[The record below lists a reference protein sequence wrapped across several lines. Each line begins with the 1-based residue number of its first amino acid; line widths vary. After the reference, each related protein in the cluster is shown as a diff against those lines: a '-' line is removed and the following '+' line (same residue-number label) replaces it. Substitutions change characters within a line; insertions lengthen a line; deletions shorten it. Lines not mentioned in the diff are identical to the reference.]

1 MIPYKVLDHLDSD
14 IVRRA
19 ALSAL
24 AAGDMTKKMKL
35 ESEVK
40 AGDGHR
46 SIVTKADKTAE
57 AMLVADLVEQFPDAK
72 IMSEEDADN
81 ANMVDKKNPEAL
93 LSSELAFVVDPV
105 DGTAPRASKL
115 GTWCVGVGV
124 LWRGEMIGSV
134 IYAPAIN
141 DGMLVVSEL
150 GGAPRVTE
158 WGGMS
163 EVIYPPAK
171 STAPKNCFVTFG
183 VDSTLYPSMMN
194 ILPEIAANVR
204 CIGMANSG
212 ILALAQ
218 LACGRVQAVVQ
229 TPQKAWD
236 WATAHNAVLQGGKVF
251 RFFRFVPDPDA
262 DPKAESDMLVP
273 APTYDLDAFRYLPK
287 QHRLGFVAGEPEIAD
302 RIFNLLPRRGLARTN
317 PETVSGNWK

>member
-1 MIPYKVLDHLDSD
+1 MIPYIRLDHLSFEA
-14 IVRRA
+14 VRLA

-24 AAGDMTKKMKL
+24 AAGDATKRMRL

-57 AMLVADLVEQFPDAK
+57 AMLVADLVRSFPDAK

-81 ANMVDKKNPEAL
+81 SNMVDKKNPEAL
-93 LSSELAFVVDPV
+93 FSSKLAFVVDPV
-105 DGTAPRASKL
+105 DGTAPRASEL

-124 LWRGEMIGSV
+124 LHYGETIGSV

-150 GGAPRVTE
+150 GQMPRVTE
-158 WGGMS
+158 WDGMCR
-163 EVIYPPAK
+163 VIHPPAK
-171 STAPKNCFVTFG
+171 PTVPKNCFVIFG

-194 ILPEIAANVR
+194 VLPEISANVR

-212 ILALAQ
+212 ILALSQ

-236 WATAHNAVLQGGKVF
+236 WATAHNAVLQSGKVF
-251 RFFRFVPDPDA
+251 HFFRFVPDLDA
-262 DPKAESDMLVP
+262 DPKTGSDMLIPVSH
-273 APTYDLDAFRYLPK
+273 YDLDAFRYDK
-287 QHRLGFVAGEPEIAD
+287 KYRLGFVAGEPDIAD
-302 RIFNLLPRRGLARTN
+302 RIFKMLPRRGLARTN